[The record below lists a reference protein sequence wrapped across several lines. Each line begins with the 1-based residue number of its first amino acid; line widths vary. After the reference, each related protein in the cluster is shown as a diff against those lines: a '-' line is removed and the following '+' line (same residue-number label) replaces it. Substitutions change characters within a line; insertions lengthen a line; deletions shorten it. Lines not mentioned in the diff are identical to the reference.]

1 MTSPDLIPYAKEWRG
16 RVVDLAIRAWA
27 PVLHKTRDEVPG
39 FVFDAFY
46 PQGWQARQEADVT
59 AMLDGAPETV
69 WLAVE
74 HEELVGFLGL
84 RLHPEDRMGEI
95 HILAVAPERQRQGV
109 GRMLTNFAETY
120 FRERGMRIVMV
131 ETVAD
136 SGHEPARRAYESS
149 GYQRWPVA
157 RYFKP
162 L

>member
-1 MTSPDLIPYAKEWRG
+1 MTSPDIIPYAQDWRG
-16 RVVDLAIRAWA
+16 RVVELAIRAWT
-27 PVLHKTRDEVPG
+27 PVFVKTRDEVPG

-46 PQGWQARQEADVT
+46 PHGWQARQAADVT
-59 AMLDGAPETV
+59 ALLDGARDDV

-74 HEELVGFLGL
+74 KEELVGFLGL

-95 HILAVAPERQRQGV
+95 HILAVAPEHQRQGI
-109 GRMLTNFAETY
+109 GRMLTDFAEAQ
-120 FRERGMRIVMV
+120 FRARGMRMVMV

-136 SGHEPARRAYESS
+136 SGHAPARRTYESS